1 MLTNTFKGIDNKTI
15 FLKSNGQMAKNEW
28 ENFKHFENNGSLSKN
43 KWIGLI
49 YADETGNIINIKNLP
64 LISIVTL
71 IFILLLKKLV
81 GNIKFKSITI
91 Y

>member
-71 IFILLLKKLV
+71 IFILLLKK
-81 GNIKFKSITI
+81 ISWKHKI
-91 Y
+91 